1 LSARSSLGRTV
12 GTGQASEFS
21 QFVWPWGVARNNPGL
36 VAMGLGPVSAS
47 WVGGAALGLRAP
59 VLAAQWVH
67 GRTTGHQR
75 TRPEGEKKRQQATGT
90 WRGLLAG
97 LAAQALCTDLTG
109 PPPPKLEDGIGVLN
123 IPRRMFGSNSTW
135 LHASKT
141 RAVLCCCWGYG
152 YRFYVSMDRFQVFSS
167 ELKLLV
173 IKCSVRAKVTV
184 MQRRTYAL
192 LLYCIQ
198 RG

>member
-1 LSARSSLGRTV
+1 MGRGQGIILGLAMVLGPASA
-12 GTGQASEFS
+12 AC
-21 QFVWPWGVARNNPGL
+21 L
-36 VAMGLGPVSAS
+36 VAGTAH
-47 WVGGAALGLRAP
+47 GLRAP
-59 VLAAQWVH
+59 VLLAARWLA
-67 GRTTGHQR
+67 GSTPPRTTGHQR
-75 TRPEGEKKRQQATGT
+75 EKKRQQATGT

-109 PPPPKLEDGIGVLN
+109 PPTPKLEDGIGVLN

-141 RAVLCCCWGYG
+141 RAALCCCWGYG

-173 IKCSVRAKVTV
+173 IKVLRSS
-184 MQRRTYAL
+184 
-192 LLYCIQ
+192 
-198 RG
+198 

>member
-1 LSARSSLGRTV
+1 
-12 GTGQASEFS
+12 
-21 QFVWPWGVARNNPGL
+21 
-36 VAMGLGPVSAS
+36 MGLGPVSAS

-90 WRGLLAG
+90 WRGLFGRAG
-97 LAAQALCTDLTG
+97 CPGTDLTG
-109 PPPPKLEDGIGVLN
+109 PPPPKLGDGIGVLMNN
-123 IPRRMFGSNSTW
+123 ITGSPRMFGSNSTW

-141 RAVLCCCWGYG
+141 RAVLLLGLWPYG
-152 YRFYVSMDRFQVFSS
+152 YRFHVSTEDRFQMFSS

-173 IKCSVRAKVTV
+173 KCSFLCSA
-184 MQRRTYAL
+184 A
-192 LLYCIQ
+192 
-198 RG
+198 